1 MLLYSIC
8 RKKTFLKLDEFEKD
22 ATNAK
27 GHDNSNRVEAWQRS
41 DLLTTSYF
49 VWPYLS
55 LTLEGILCLMIKLSL
70 CVLKVYSLKVALLP
84 FSRGLQEDK

>member
-27 GHDNSNRVEAWQRS
+27 GHDNSNRVE
-41 DLLTTSYF
+41 
-49 VWPYLS
+49 P
-55 LTLEGILCLMIKLSL
+55 
-70 CVLKVYSLKVALLP
+70 
-84 FSRGLQEDK
+84 